1 MRAKPGSCPS
11 VMSFAAIIFDFDGVI
26 ADSEVRANM
35 SLSESLTAIG
45 MPATYDE
52 CLRDYYGHNWQET
65 QRRIEARFGRP
76 LPADFR
82 ETHRTRARARFME
95 GFDAV
100 PGAAEFLDGLGP
112 LPRAIASSS
121 RAEYVGWALGL
132 FGLGHH
138 FGEHIYSADGW
149 DRGKPHPDIYLAAA
163 KGLGVD
169 PAQCLA
175 IEDSPTGAQAAL
187 AAGMTVVGFC
197 GAGHIVDRAAHG
209 DKLRAVGVHRV
220 AFTFAGISIAAE
232 VGTVAAG

>member
-1 MRAKPGSCPS
+1 
-11 VMSFAAIIFDFDGVI
+11 MSFAAIIFDFDGVI
-26 ADSEVRANM
+26 ADSEVRANQ
-35 SLSESLTAIG
+35 SLAESLTAVG
-45 MPATYDE
+45 MPSTYDE

-82 ETHRTRARARFME
+82 EQHRERARARFME

-100 PGAAEFLDGLGP
+100 PGAADFLATLKP
-112 LPRAIASSS
+112 MPRAIASSS
-121 RAEYVGWALGL
+121 RAEYIGWALGL

-138 FGEHIYSADGW
+138 FGDHVYSADGW
-149 DRGKPHPDIYLAAA
+149 YRGKPFPDIYLAAA

-169 PAQCLA
+169 PALCLA

-209 DKLRAVGVHRV
+209 DMLRAIGVHHV
-220 AFTFAGISIAAE
+220 ALTFGEIGAL
-232 VGTVAAG
+232 TVVAR

>member
-1 MRAKPGSCPS
+1 
-11 VMSFAAIIFDFDGVI
+11 MSFAAIIFDFDGVI
-26 ADSEVRANM
+26 ADSEVRANL
-35 SLSESLTAIG
+35 SLAESLTAVG
-45 MPATYDE
+45 MPSTYDE

-82 ETHRTRARARFME
+82 EQHRERARGRFME

-100 PGAAEFLDGLGP
+100 PGAADFLATLGP

-121 RAEYVGWALGL
+121 RAEYIDWALGL

-138 FGEHIYSADGW
+138 FGDHVYSADGW
-149 DRGKPHPDIYLAAA
+149 DRGKPFPDIYLAAA

-169 PAQCLA
+169 PALCLA

-209 DKLRAVGVHRV
+209 DVLRAVGVHHV
-220 AFTFAGISIAAE
+220 ALTFGEIERLTAA
-232 VGTVAAG
+232 AR

>member
-1 MRAKPGSCPS
+1 
-11 VMSFAAIIFDFDGVI
+11 MSHAAIIFDFDGVI
-26 ADSEVRANM
+26 ADSEVRANL
-35 SLSESLTAIG
+35 SLAESLTAAG
-45 MPATYDE
+45 MPSTYDE

-65 QRRIEARFGRP
+65 QRRIEARFGRR

-82 ETHRTRARARFME
+82 EQHRERARGRFME

-100 PGAAEFLDGLGP
+100 PGAANFLATLGP

-121 RAEYVGWALGL
+121 RAEYIDWALGL
-132 FGLGHH
+132 FGLDHH
-138 FGEHIYSADGW
+138 FGDHVYSADGR
-149 DRGKPHPDIYLAAA
+149 DRGKPFPDIYLAAA

-169 PAQCLA
+169 PALCLA

-209 DKLRAVGVHRV
+209 DVLRAVGVHHV
-220 AFTFAGISIAAE
+220 ALSFGEIGAL
-232 VGTVAAG
+232 TVATR

>member
-1 MRAKPGSCPS
+1 MKNIRPTLP
-11 VMSFAAIIFDFDGVI
+11 AAIIFDFDGVV
-26 ADSEVRANM
+26 ADSEVRANL
-35 SLSESLTAIG
+35 SLAESLTAAG

-65 QRRIEARFGRP
+65 ERRIVARYGRA

-82 ETHRTRARARFME
+82 ETHRDRARARYME

-100 PGAAEFLDGLGP
+100 PGVAAFLDTLGP

-121 RAEYVGWALGL
+121 RAEYIGWALGL

-138 FGEHIYSADGW
+138 FGEHVYSADGW

-169 PAQCLA
+169 PTQCLA
-175 IEDSPTGAQAAL
+175 IEDSPTGAQAAI

-197 GAGHIVDRAAHG
+197 GAGHIVDRAGHG
-209 DKLRAVGVHRV
+209 AMLQEVGVHHV
-220 AFTFAGISIAAE
+220 ALTFDDVATAISPFVIPAKAG
-232 VGTVAAG
+232 TQ

>member
-1 MRAKPGSCPS
+1 
-11 VMSFAAIIFDFDGVI
+11 MSFAAIVFDFDGVI
-26 ADSEVRANM
+26 ADSEVRANQ
-35 SLSESLTAIG
+35 SLAESLTAVG
-45 MPATYDE
+45 MPSTYDE
-52 CLRDYYGHNWQET
+52 CLRDYYGHNWQER

-82 ETHRTRARARFME
+82 EAHRERARGRFME

-100 PGAAEFLDGLGP
+100 PGAADFLATLGP

-121 RAEYVGWALGL
+121 RAEYIGWALGL

-138 FGEHIYSADGW
+138 FGDHVYIADGW
-149 DRGKPHPDIYLAAA
+149 DRGKPFPDVYLAAA
-163 KGLGVD
+163 KGLGVN

-175 IEDSPTGAQAAL
+175 IEDSPTGALAAL

-209 DKLRAVGVHRV
+209 EMLRAVGVHHV
-220 AFTFAGISIAAE
+220 ALTFGEIE
-232 VGTVAAG
+232 DLTVVAR